1 MQLKVKR
8 DQREKGLMFKKTIY
22 TLSARVEYSDEER
35 EVINSRKL
43 GGRTMY
49 ASADAKLNMTPKLNV
64 TPKSLKD
71 GVYVESEDL
80 AAIAE
85 IEEGIRQGCKNLKS
99 HIQGDGM
106 FKGQEDVEEI

>member
-8 DQREKGLMFKKTIY
+8 DQRDKGMVFKKTIY
-22 TLSARVEYSDEER
+22 TLSARVEYDDHER
-35 EVINSRKL
+35 DVINSKKL
-43 GGRTMY
+43 GGRSVY
-49 ASADAKLNMTPKLNV
+49 ANEDAKLNV

-71 GVYVESEDL
+71 GVYVESDDL